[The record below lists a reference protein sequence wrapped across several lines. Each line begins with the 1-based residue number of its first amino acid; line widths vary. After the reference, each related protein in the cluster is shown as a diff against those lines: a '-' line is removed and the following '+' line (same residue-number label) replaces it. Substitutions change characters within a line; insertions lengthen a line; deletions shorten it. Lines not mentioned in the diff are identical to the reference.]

1 MNVTVL
7 RMGHRHDR
15 DKRITAHCALV
26 ARAFGAKKIILSGEK
41 DESVLKSVT
50 EAAKRWGGSFEVEY
64 RADWKSVLKNFKGL
78 KAHLTMY
85 GEKIKPAQLK
95 KSKNVLVVIGAEKVP
110 AEVYKLC
117 DFNIAIGNQPHSEVA
132 ALTVFLLKIL
142 GEKPLWGKKPNA
154 KLKIIPQRNSKKV
167 VTNL

>member
-15 DKRITAHCALV
+15 DKRINTHCTLV
-26 ARAFGAKKIILSGEK
+26 ARAFGTKKIILSGEK

-85 GEKIKPAQLK
+85 GEKIKTAKLK
-95 KSKNVLVVIGAEKVP
+95 KSKNVLGVIGAGKVP
-110 AEVYKLC
+110 SDVYKLC
-117 DFNIAIGNQPHSEVA
+117 DFNITIGNQPHSEVA